1 MYLRFC
7 WTDIIFYVIHLTAYI
22 VIGMMVL
29 DSRNLTQSF
38 SNEIKQTDKD
48 LKEFMEKSKVCSK
61 QLEVKNTE
69 INAR

>member
-7 WTDIIFYVIHLTAYI
+7 WTDIIFYAIHLVAYI
-22 VIGMMVL
+22 VIGMMVI